1 MLWASL
7 LGRRLG
13 SWLCWSPVR
22 LAIGIRPRSDAR
34 VRAAIIYRYAH
45 QAMWD
50 HPGCPTRA
58 QIAAAAGVKESE
70 IFVDPWGN
78 SYVVEC
84 SRGSVFVGSLGPDGE
99 RGTRDDIWEL
109 HAPAQQDGGV

>member
-1 MLWASL
+1 
-7 LGRRLG
+7 
-13 SWLCWSPVR
+13 
-22 LAIGIRPRSDAR
+22 
-34 VRAAIIYRYAH
+34 
-45 QAMWD
+45 MWD